1 MASML
6 GNNMVLLLSLSHRRR
21 AAGCRERND
30 SRPSMLIARLAQHG
44 TRKSHRPIQALA

>member
-6 GNNMVLLLSLSHRRR
+6 GNTIAVLLSLRYRRR